1 MEAEFSGGR
10 VISAPVLRSYSVII
24 LCYAVENHTAG
35 EGGDLRSGD
44 GVVRQPPPWGGGR
57 SGDLAASVFCIR
69 PEIPQALV
77 CVSLKGS
84 VGLSNLTPPTVIW
97 IPLRPGEARRG
108 QDEGQLPWVM
118 LVRWMS
124 VAVRSRGQK

>member
-1 MEAEFSGGR
+1 M
-10 VISAPVLRSYSVII
+10 II

-77 CVSLKGS
+77 CVSLKGA
-84 VGLSNLTPPTVIW
+84 VGLSNLTLPTVIW
-97 IPLRPGEARRG
+97 IPLRPGEARTKASSPG
-108 QDEGQLPWVM
+108 
-118 LVRWMS
+118 
-124 VAVRSRGQK
+124 

>member
-1 MEAEFSGGR
+1 M
-10 VISAPVLRSYSVII
+10 ISAPVLRSYSVII

-77 CVSLKGS
+77 CVSLKGA
-84 VGLSNLTPPTVIW
+84 VGLSNLTLPTVIW
-97 IPLRPGEARRG
+97 IPLRPGEARTKASSPG
-108 QDEGQLPWVM
+108 
-118 LVRWMS
+118 
-124 VAVRSRGQK
+124 